1 MTDKSPAALAKSV
14 VIVSSGNFLEM
25 YDFMVYGY
33 YAVALAKAYF
43 PSADPFASTMATFAA
58 FGVGFL
64 MRPIGALTLGAV
76 VDRHGRRN
84 GLLITLGIMAIG
96 TLTVAFTPGYAR
108 IGLAAPLVV
117 LLGRLLQGLSA
128 GVELGGV
135 SVYLAEIAKP
145 SNKGFLVSWQSASQ
159 QLAVMFAAAMG
170 LMVGALLTKDQVA
183 DWGWRIPFIV
193 GCALIP
199 FLLLIRRQLEETPE
213 FLAKTAHP
221 TLSQIMLSVA
231 RNWRVVG
238 LGAMMATLTTVAF
251 YTITAYTPTFGSS
264 VLHLSM
270 RTAFLVTLCVGL
282 SNFILLPL
290 SGALS
295 DRIGRR
301 PILLT
306 AAGLALATSYPV
318 MHWLATAPDFG
329 RLLIVELWLS
339 VVYAGYNGAMVVY
352 LTEVMPADVRTSGF
366 AMAYSLATAIFGGF
380 TPLVCTWLI
389 HTTGDKAAPGLWL
402 SAAALVGLIG
412 ALGLE
417 WSRRKQRAPAQ
428 G

>member
-1 MTDKSPAALAKSV
+1 
-14 VIVSSGNFLEM
+14 
-25 YDFMVYGY
+25 
-33 YAVALAKAYF
+33 
-43 PSADPFASTMATFAA
+43 
-58 FGVGFL
+58 
-64 MRPIGALTLGAV
+64 
-76 VDRHGRRN
+76 
-84 GLLITLGIMAIG
+84 
-96 TLTVAFTPGYAR
+96 
-108 IGLAAPLVV
+108 
-117 LLGRLLQGLSA
+117 
-128 GVELGGV
+128 
-135 SVYLAEIAKP
+135 
-145 SNKGFLVSWQSASQ
+145 
-159 QLAVMFAAAMG
+159 
-170 LMVGALLTKDQVA
+170 
-183 DWGWRIPFIV
+183 
-193 GCALIP
+193 
-199 FLLLIRRQLEETPE
+199 
-213 FLAKTAHP
+213 
-221 TLSQIMLSVA
+221 
-231 RNWRVVG
+231 
-238 LGAMMATLTTVAF
+238 MMATLTTVAF